1 MVDGSGSDVNGVNAG
16 AYDLCSG
23 VCARAVRLA
32 AEFMLDIQEG
42 QKKS

>member
-23 VCARAVRLA
+23 VCGKAARLA
-32 AEFMLDIQEG
+32 AEFMLDIQES

>member
-23 VCARAVRLA
+23 VCARAARLA
-32 AEFMLDIQEG
+32 AEFMLDIKVSW
-42 QKKS
+42 KKS